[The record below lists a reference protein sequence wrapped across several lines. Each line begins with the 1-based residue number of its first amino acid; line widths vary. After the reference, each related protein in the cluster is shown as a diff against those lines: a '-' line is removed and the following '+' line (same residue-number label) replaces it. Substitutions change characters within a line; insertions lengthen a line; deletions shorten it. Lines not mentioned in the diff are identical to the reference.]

1 MDFHTARMDFHS
13 VQMDFQSVQTG
24 DDYRLSS

>member
-1 MDFHTARMDFHS
+1 MDFHTARMDFHTA
-13 VQMDFQSVQTG
+13 QMDFQSVQTG